1 MGAVCRLRSVPARNL
16 SCPLPMPLPNTDPTA
31 PASETLTVDAASPP
45 AGVQPMVFVD
55 LETTGGNATMDRI
68 TEIGI
73 VELHADGTSE
83 WSSLVNPQARIPP
96 FIERLTGISNA
107 MVEDA
112 PAFEDL
118 AATVLQR
125 LQGRLFVA
133 HNARFDYGFLKN
145 EFKRVGIDFRASVLC
160 TVRLSR
166 KLFPQFSRHNLDS
179 LIERHRLQVDDRHR
193 ALGDARLIRQ
203 FWHSVQTSH
212 SAQALEL
219 AVTSLTGRPSLP
231 PHLDAAALDD
241 LPEGH
246 GVYLFYG
253 ENALPLYI
261 GKSKTLRRRVL
272 SHFSADHRAAKEM
285 SLSQQVRRV
294 DWVETQGELGSLLK
308 ESALVKQLQPTHNQR
323 LRRARELCSWQL
335 QAESPGGS
343 LRPVLRWASDLDLG
357 RQDNLYGLFTSQ
369 RDAKKQLTALA
380 TEHQLCLGL
389 LGLESTAPG
398 KPCFAQQLGR
408 CAGACVGKQA
418 PALHNARLLIV
429 LQRLKIAAWPYPCP
443 VGLREGSDLH
453 VIDAWCHLGTAR
465 SESEAWD
472 LLDNGLPAFDKDA
485 YSVLRNWLPRSP
497 LVMLGERPRP

>member
-1 MGAVCRLRSVPARNL
+1 
-16 SCPLPMPLPNTDPTA
+16 MPFPNTAP
-31 PASETLTVDAASPP
+31 PASDSLPVLTASQT
-45 AGVQPMVFVD
+45 GQPQAMVFVD
-55 LETTGGNATMDRI
+55 LETTGSNATMDRI

-73 VELHADGTSE
+73 VEVSAEGSSE
-83 WSSLVNPQARIPP
+83 WSSLVNPHARIPP

-107 MVEDA
+107 MVAGA

-145 EFKRVGIDFRASVLC
+145 EFKRIGIDFRASVLC

-166 KLFPQFSRHNLDS
+166 KLYPEFSRHNLDS

-203 FWHSVQTSH
+203 FWQSVQNSH
-212 SAQALEL
+212 GAQELEL
-219 AVTSLTGRPSLP
+219 AVAGLTGRPSLP
-231 PHLDAAALDD
+231 PHLDAVALDD

-253 ENALPLYI
+253 ENELPLYI

-272 SHFSADHRAAKEM
+272 SHFSADHRIAKEM

-335 QAESPGGS
+335 QAQSHGDS

-369 RDAKKQLTALA
+369 REAKKQLTALA
-380 TEHQLCLGL
+380 TQHQLCLGL
-389 LGLESTAPG
+389 LGLESSTPG
-398 KPCFAQQLGR
+398 KPCFAHQLGR
-408 CAGACVGKQA
+408 CSGACVGKQA

-429 LQRLKIAAWPYPCP
+429 LQSLKIAAWPYPCP
-443 VGLREGSDLH
+443 VGIREGSDLH
-453 VIDAWCHLGTAR
+453 VVDAWCHLGTAR
-465 SESEAWD
+465 HEADAWD
-472 LLDNGLPAFDKDA
+472 LLENGLPAFDKDA
-485 YSVLRNWLPRSP
+485 YNVLRNWLPRSP
-497 LVMLGERPRP
+497 LVMLGPRRAS